1 MVRVLIS
8 EFAAGIASSNK
19 LRAEFT
25 VNSYSATGSAVV
37 TAYVNTTSV
46 TVDIEKDFYSTDS
59 ALEWYEAAFSPRNGY
74 PAAVTYY
81 QSRLCFGGTEN
92 RPQTLWLSR
101 TQSPFDFTLG
111 TLATDGM
118 SFQTDAEG
126 YESITWL
133 SSHISLLVGTTLGVW
148 SIYSPSGAPLTPESN
163 GINRQMKLGASPGFQ
178 AMPLQ
183 SNVLFLQNKG
193 RKIQELTGGSSE
205 YSGYL
210 AADLTQLATHIT
222 RGGVTQM
229 TVGNSPDSS
238 LYLVTGAEIA
248 LLTYERSQNVV
259 GWSRWK
265 TSGTFE
271 SLATTTGAAEEDD
284 IYVSTLRGTDR
295 CIERMAPDMPRVEE
309 DNDMPNL
316 RFLDSYTEAVSGS
329 SFTTVT
335 GLSRFDGQSVNV
347 YLDGVHE
354 ANVTVASGVAT
365 LPQAGLNAVI
375 GLPYTTEVRPMSID
389 FGSIGSKSAINEI
402 VLRFRNTLGGEVS
415 QDRLSWSPVSA
426 EQPRGPATDPPSLQ
440 SRDYQAT
447 PHSTWGRQP
456 SISVRQTAP
465 LPMTI
470 LAMRIQT
477 KSSK

>member
-1 MVRVLIS
+1 
-8 EFAAGIASSNK
+8 
-19 LRAEFT
+19 
-25 VNSYSATGSAVV
+25 
-37 TAYVNTTSV
+37 
-46 TVDIEKDFYSTDS
+46 
-59 ALEWYEAAFSPRNGY
+59 
-74 PAAVTYY
+74 
-81 QSRLCFGGTEN
+81 
-92 RPQTLWLSR
+92 
-101 TQSPFDFTLG
+101 
-111 TLATDGM
+111 
-118 SFQTDAEG
+118 
-126 YESITWL
+126 
-133 SSHISLLVGTTLGVW
+133 
-148 SIYSPSGAPLTPESN
+148 
-163 GINRQMKLGASPGFQ
+163 MKLGAAPGFQ

-193 RKIQELTGGSSE
+193 RKIQELTGGSSD

-210 AADLTQLATHIT
+210 ASDLTQLATHIT
-222 RGGVTQM
+222 RDGVTQM

-238 LYLVTGAEIA
+238 LYLITGAEIA

-259 GWSRWK
+259 GWGRWK
-265 TSGTFE
+265 TAGSFE
-271 SLATTTGAAEEDD
+271 SVATTTGAGEEDD
-284 IYVSTLRGTDR
+284 VYVSVLRGSVR
-295 CIERMAPDMPRVEE
+295 SIERLAPDMPRVEE

-316 RFLDSYTEAVSGS
+316 RFLDSYAKKVSSS

-335 GLSRFDGQSVNV
+335 DLSRFDGQSVNV

-354 ANVTVASGVAT
+354 ANVTVANGVAT
-365 LPQAGLNAVI
+365 LPQAGFNAVI

-389 FGSIGSKSAINEI
+389 FGTIGSKSAINEI
-402 VLRFRNTLGGEVS
+402 VLRFRNPT
-415 QDRLSWSPVSA
+415 
-426 EQPRGPATDPPSLQ
+426 TDPPSLQ